1 MYGCS
6 SRDLLY
12 GCVCSSRDLRNFW
25 CFKASCA
32 KKLFDPCWDRR
43 PVMKYVKQLHQCH
56 SSSIQSF
63 ELLFSNVGGVPDFFC
78 YLGAHAK
85 IWNPATTL
93 SGILVTAARV
103 RRLIPKIV
111 AYISCSA
118 GRTHFARTNKYAS
131 RGKFSAG
138 GRSFIRGV
146 GGSIL
151 MEPLTNSLP

>member
-1 MYGCS
+1 MVPTGTMHINRDCCGHTGYGMMLPAGIYFMLVSLPAGICAIF
-6 SRDLLY
+6 
-12 GCVCSSRDLRNFW
+12 GV
-25 CFKASCA
+25 FKLWHK

-85 IWNPATTL
+85 IWNPATTP

-111 AYISCSA
+111 AYISCSV
-118 GRTHFARTNKYAS
+118 GRTHFARTN
-131 RGKFSAG
+131 
-138 GRSFIRGV
+138 
-146 GGSIL
+146 
-151 MEPLTNSLP
+151 